1 MCFACRLQNGAVSV
15 NKPCFHLTRHVLVQ
29 TPKLRLH
36 AHRLTD
42 RTCLAVR
49 LGLLNN
55 LESLR
60 ISRMRDENDVQV
72 RTHDDQ
78 SHYSNLCASQQSLHA
93 RSHL

>member
-1 MCFACRLQNGAVSV
+1 MLQHQATAVQD
-15 NKPCFHLTRHVLVQ
+15 PCSRLTRSILVQ

-55 LESLR
+55 LDSLR
-60 ISRMRDENDVQV
+60 ISRLRDENDVQV
-72 RTHDDQ
+72 
-78 SHYSNLCASQQSLHA
+78 SLHKF
-93 RSHL
+93 